1 MVSGNLFKNKSL
13 YTCVW
18 ISSMKHLQVHI
29 PEERHLSNVAEKGY
43 SVDKL
48 SNVQQ

>member
-1 MVSGNLFKNKSL
+1 
-13 YTCVW
+13 
-18 ISSMKHLQVHI
+18 MKHLQVHI
-29 PEERHLSNVAEKGY
+29 PEDRRLSNVAGKEY